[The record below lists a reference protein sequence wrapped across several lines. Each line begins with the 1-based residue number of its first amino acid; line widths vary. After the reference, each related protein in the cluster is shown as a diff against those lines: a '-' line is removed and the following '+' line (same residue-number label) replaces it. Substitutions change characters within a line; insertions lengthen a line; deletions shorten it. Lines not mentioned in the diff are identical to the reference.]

1 MQKLGKQKGTCIAQ
15 PSKELM
21 CPPPTRGRSLS
32 ELKRPSIHTNN
43 QHNSLCHFCLSIN
56 SPNGPK

>member
-32 ELKRPSIHTNN
+32 ELKKTLHSYKQPA
-43 QHNSLCHFCLSIN
+43 
-56 SPNGPK
+56 